1 MTDETTDSD
10 RIERTAIGAS
20 VEARLK
26 RGRGTR
32 DEDTITIKGKG
43 ETAEEAADEFEYLLE
58 KYEAEYSDR
67 CRNIQPTV
75 DDGDNSQDD

>member
-1 MTDETTDSD
+1 MSDDTTDS
-10 RIERTAIGAS
+10 ERVKRTDVGAS

-32 DEDTITIKGKG
+32 DEDTITIKAKG
-43 ETAEEAADEFEYLLE
+43 ETAEEAAAEFEYLLE
-58 KYEAEYSDR
+58 KCEAEYSDQ

-75 DDGDNSQDD
+75 DGEDSQDE

>member
-1 MTDETTDSD
+1 MTHETDDPD
-10 RIERTAIGAS
+10 RIERTDIGAS

-26 RGRGTR
+26 RGTATR

-43 ETAEEAADEFEYLLE
+43 ETAEEAAAEFEYLLE

-67 CRNIQPTV
+67 CRNIQPSKGES
-75 DDGDNSQDD
+75 DER

>member
-1 MTDETTDSD
+1 MSSNTNNSE
-10 RIERTAIGAS
+10 RIERTDVGAS

-32 DEDTITIKGKG
+32 DEDTFTIKGKG
-43 ETAEEAADEFEYLLE
+43 ETAEEAAEEFEYLLE

-75 DDGDNSQDD
+75 DGEDSQDE